1 MVEWR
6 LHSVSMF
13 PLISHVLSLV
23 TANVSGVKTQLS
35 RLLKRVENGE
45 EVVIARNG
53 KPVAKL
59 VQIRQRGKRVFGSM
73 KGLIELDDSFF
84 DPLPEEEL
92 RLWEGG
98 D

>member
-1 MVEWR
+1 MVT
-6 LHSVSMF
+6 V
-13 PLISHVLSLV
+13 
-23 TANVSGVKTQLS
+23 NVHEAKTHLS
-35 RLLKRVENGE
+35 RLLVRVENGE
-45 EVVIARNG
+45 DVVIARNG